1 MENSKMPEYIFAKPK
16 SENEMYPLGRWDD
29 KPFTDSQQSLY
40 IRSDIAHSDI
50 DNNGEIVNKSTKKSK
65 EAPITDFEQ
74 SFLLFKPEVKKFSE
88 ERKDW
93 LCKLTDDLKIIKKF
107 HVVLTEELL
116 NDLHPNAVNHPK
128 WPEYRDSIKNN
139 EVEVWVVR
147 KNYDRPYLA
156 TGIWGIY
163 SVYSVADRIAS
174 NSRYVMAGEKSI
186 DEDKLFQKVILSPRI
201 DVEFYE
207 QLGVIMRHKHN
218 QYLEKCLG
226 KSNS

>member
-40 IRSDIAHSDI
+40 IRSDIAHADI
-50 DNNGEIVNKSTKKSK
+50 DNNGEIVNKSIKKSK
-65 EAPITDFEQ
+65 EAPITDFDQ
-74 SFLLFKPEVKKFSE
+74 TFLLFKPEVKNFSE

-107 HVVLTEELL
+107 HIVLTEELL
-116 NDLHPNAVNHPK
+116 NDLHSDAVNHPK

-147 KNYDRPYLA
+147 KHAGNLPCYWDMGVIYD
-156 TGIWGIY
+156 
-163 SVYSVADRIAS
+163 VYSVADRIAF
-174 NSRYVMAGEKSI
+174 NARYVMAGKNSI
-186 DEDKLFQKVILSPRI
+186 DEDKLFQKVILAPSI
-201 DVEFYE
+201 DIEFYE

-218 QYLEKCLG
+218 QYLEKY
-226 KSNS
+226 S